1 MTTSIQTHGN
11 NAIRIA
17 LLKESD
23 TFIERHTPR
32 RRLVVSI
39 GLMLAGLSVPLLIAM
54 QLLTFTI
61 SVGFVGFALAATGG
75 VLTLIFWGEI

>member
-1 MTTSIQTHGN
+1 
-11 NAIRIA
+11 
-17 LLKESD
+17 
-23 TFIERHTPR
+23 
-32 RRLVVSI
+32 
-39 GLMLAGLSVPLLIAM
+39 MLAGLSVPLLIAM